1 MAENSD
7 KDPSGGFKAK
17 YDADTEVCTISIHRY
32 VLSHPEQHHA
42 LANKLVETFGSNP
55 NAKAIVV
62 IPRDSRSDLP
72 CQHLRA
78 ILRRVK
84 FREAA
89 PPAIGASQEGP
100 RRLRRLSRLAV
111 LR

>member
-32 VLSHPEQHHA
+32 VFSHPEQHHA
-42 LANKLVETFGSNP
+42 LANELVETFGSNP

-62 IPRDSRSDLP
+62 IPRDY
-72 CQHLRA
+72 
-78 ILRRVK
+78 
-84 FREAA
+84 
-89 PPAIGASQEGP
+89 PAIGASQEGP

>member
-32 VLSHPEQHHA
+32 VLSHP

-62 IPRDSRSDLP
+62 IPRD
-72 CQHLRA
+72 
-78 ILRRVK
+78 
-84 FREAA
+84 
-89 PPAIGASQEGP
+89 
-100 RRLRRLSRLAV
+100 
-111 LR
+111 